1 MNNNTDNT
9 KYESFL
15 KYAYELYKHEWCK
28 ERGYDI
34 ENWDEE
40 FGFGGESFVCL
51 AEFEDNEF
59 EDEECMEA
67 LLPNN
72 GFFRYWESL
81 RENHRNDGAAPDGNA
96 ENCYCVSAK
105 VYGTVEII
113 ASSLKDA
120 QRAARELDTREF
132 FWQEP
137 EILEV
142 FPCKPS

>member
-15 KYAYELYKHEWCK
+15 RYAYELYKYEWCE

-34 ENWDEE
+34 ENWSEE

-59 EDEECMEA
+59 TDEEYMA
-67 LLPNN
+67 VLLPNN
-72 GFFRYWESL
+72 GFFKYWESL
-81 RENHRNDGAAPDGNA
+81 LENHQNGVTELDDDA

-120 QRAARELDTREF
+120 HRAAQELDAKEF
-132 FWQEP
+132 FWNEP